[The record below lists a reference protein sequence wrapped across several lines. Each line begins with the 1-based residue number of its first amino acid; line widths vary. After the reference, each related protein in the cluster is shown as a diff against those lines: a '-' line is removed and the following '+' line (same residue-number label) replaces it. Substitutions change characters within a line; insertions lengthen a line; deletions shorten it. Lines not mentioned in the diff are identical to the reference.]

1 MNNTIFI
8 INTVSPIF
16 LIVAIG
22 WILRKRNIINESFI
36 KQSTNFVFKITIPVL
51 VFIKLESVDFKE
63 LFDSN
68 IIILIYSGMLFT
80 FFLAWTISILLIKK
94 GTGRGVFIQGSFW
107 PNNVILGLALVINI
121 FGEIAVSKMIMV
133 LVFLLPLQYT
143 LSVIAL
149 TVSDNTEKRSR
160 AVARMIKSI
169 ITNPIIISAILAII
183 FSLINI
189 KLPRVLFNTGNYLAA
204 ITLPLALIGL
214 GGSLRIKQLQS
225 LSIITIGSSILKLLI
240 SPIIATTVGY
250 FVGYRGADLGV
261 IYIIFSSPTAVV
273 SYIIADSMTPHG
285 KLAGNIV
292 LITTLL
298 SAITIPLG
306 LIILNQLLLI

>member
-1 MNNTIFI
+1 
-8 INTVSPIF
+8 
-16 LIVAIG
+16 
-22 WILRKRNIINESFI
+22 
-36 KQSTNFVFKITIPVL
+36 
-51 VFIKLESVDFKE
+51 
-63 LFDSN
+63 
-68 IIILIYSGMLFT
+68 
-80 FFLAWTISILLIKK
+80 
-94 GTGRGVFIQGSFW
+94 
-107 PNNVILGLALVINI
+107 VILGLALVINI
-121 FGEIAVSKMIMV
+121 FGEIAVSKMIMI

-149 TVSDNTEKRSR
+149 TLSDNTEKRSK

-169 ITNPIIISAILAII
+169 FTNPIIISAFLAII
-183 FSLINI
+183 FSLISI
-189 KLPRVLFNTGNYLAA
+189 KLPSVLINTGNYLAA

-240 SPIIATTVGY
+240 SPIIATTAGY
-250 FVGYRGADLGV
+250 FLGYGGADLGV

-306 LIILNQLLLI
+306 LILLNQLQLI